1 MKSKTQNLRF
11 KYCENGSIT
20 TKTIQKCNLKKKTYF
35 IQFSLSYVEEVLTSI
50 GFASQ
55 NNVSN
60 FQVIREVKI

>member
-1 MKSKTQNLRF
+1 MEVLQQKLSKNVI
-11 KYCENGSIT
+11 K
-20 TKTIQKCNLKKKTYF
+20 KKKTYF

>member
-1 MKSKTQNLRF
+1 MEVLQQKLSKNV
-11 KYCENGSIT
+11 I
-20 TKTIQKCNLKKKTYF
+20 LKKMYF
-35 IQFSLSYVEEVLTSI
+35 IQLSLSYVEEVLTSI